1 MSFIETPRFPD
12 VIAVNAIAGPEY
24 DTEIVPLLSG
34 REAINIARSQ
44 ARLRF
49 DIEMPLLGTAK
60 DTLLA
65 FFRAMK
71 GRGHGFRLKDWSDY
85 EVARAAGRLSAIAAG
100 VTAETA
106 SDYGAGVPAYQ
117 LTKVYETGAL
127 AEHRWVRKPVVGTT
141 AIYRGDVL
149 ATAGASAGNYA
160 LDTTTGV
167 VTWVASAASAVSSV
181 SVGASTEV
189 TLNSAIGLSNGG
201 RLYLSGLT
209 GTVASVLNGLAHPI
223 TDVSGAVYTISTST
237 AGLAYT
243 SGGTGYR
250 YPQPDEALDFSGE
263 FDVAVRFDSDWLALT
278 LRQRTSYRGP
288 MSLREL
294 LAGDDV

>member
-12 VIAVNAIAGPEY
+12 VIAVNAVAGPEY
-24 DTEIVPLLSG
+24 DTEVVPLFSG
-34 REAINIARSQ
+34 REARNIGRGQ
-44 ARLRF
+44 GRLRF
-49 DIEMPLLGTAK
+49 DIEMPLLGEDK

-71 GRGHGFRLKDWSDY
+71 GRGHGFRLKDWSDFR
-85 EVARAAGRLSAIAAG
+85 VTQDDGRLSEIVSG

-106 SDYGAGVPAYQ
+106 SDAGTGMPSYQ
-117 LTKVYETGAL
+117 LAKVYETGAL
-127 AEHRWVRKPVVGTT
+127 AEHRWIRKPVVGTA
-141 AIYRGDVL
+141 AIYRGGSL
-149 ATAGASAGNYA
+149 ASAGSSSGNYA

-167 VTWVASAASAVSSV
+167 VTWVASAASAVNAV
-181 SVGASTEV
+181 SVGASTQV
-189 TLNSAIGLSNGG
+189 TLNAAIGLSIGG

-209 GTVASVLNGLAHPI
+209 GTVASALNGLAHPI
-223 TDVSGAVYTISTST
+223 TNVAGAVYTISTST

-250 YPQPDEALDFSGE
+250 YPQPDEALEWSGE
-263 FDVAVRFDSDWLALT
+263 FDVAVRFDADWMALT